1 MSKISSIVI
10 IEDHPI
16 VREGLAAYFKSTGRF
31 KVSGT
36 VSTLDEAKEFLSKG
50 LSSAAQLPDI
60 LLLDI
65 QLEDGL
71 GLHIIPWLK
80 SNLKNNTEQNQKL
93 PVMAVYS
100 TFDDFVHVSAALGL
114 GVMVYMS
121 KRRSA
126 GELEKAL
133 LQALEGKTFID
144 DSVEAKLHTAK
155 DLFSLLTNREAQIL
169 TMVNSGLSNKQ
180 IASQLGI
187 NLRTVQN
194 IIYCVYDK
202 TGIRSRQELREL

>member
-1 MSKISSIVI
+1 MSKMSSIFI

-16 VREGLAAYFKSTGRF
+16 VREGLTAFFESRGRF
-31 KVSGT
+31 KVSGAA
-36 VSTLDEAKEFLSKG
+36 SNLDEAKKLLLKEA
-50 LSSAAQLPDI
+50 SSAAHLVDI

-80 SNLKNNTEQNQKL
+80 STIKQTEKL

-126 GELEKAL
+126 DELENAL
-133 LQALEGKTFID
+133 LQALEGKKYID
-144 DSVEAKLHTAK
+144 DSVEAKLNIAK
-155 DLFSLLTNREAQIL
+155 DLFSLLTNREAEIL

-180 IASQLGI
+180 IASQLG
-187 NLRTVQN
+187 LSVRTVQN
-194 IIYCVYDK
+194 IIYCIYAK
-202 TGIRSRQELREL
+202 TGIHSRQKLQEL